1 MIVPQETLWNIIEL
15 SDIYY
20 PTEYTT
26 WLLGQEKE
34 EKLIETELAK
44 TVAEFIIGFKKMIIV
59 LCRFH
64 HERAGELR
72 PFVDC
77 QHFWI
82 NMACGHPR
90 VIRARFKI
98 AYLLLFRVRAITE
111 NEMEEYRDRVW
122 EYTEPLTNADFRATD
137 WYRREYKAG
146 WIPDNSPTG
155 QKMHDFQ
162 QEFGTKL
169 TSLRD
174 EIVQKLEIIFK

>member
-34 EKLIETELAK
+34 ERLIKTELEK

-90 VIRARFKI
+90 VIRAKFKI
-98 AYLLLFRVRAITE
+98 AYMLLHRVRAITK
-111 NEMEEYRDRVW
+111 NKMEEYRDMVW
-122 EYTEPLTNADFRATD
+122 HYTDQLTAADFRGAHG
-137 WYRREYKAG
+137 YSLEYANG

-155 QKMHDFQ
+155 QKMHEFQ
-162 QEFGTKL
+162 QEFGVRL